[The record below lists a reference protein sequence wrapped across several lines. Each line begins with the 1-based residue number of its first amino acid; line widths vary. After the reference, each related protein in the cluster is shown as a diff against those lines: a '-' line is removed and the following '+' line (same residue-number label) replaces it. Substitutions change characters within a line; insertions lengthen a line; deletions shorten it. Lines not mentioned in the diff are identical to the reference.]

1 MDNKDQMHQII
12 QSYSVTKKVNH
23 KSLKT
28 LYLFITKKEKEEYN
42 IQVDHNMN
50 KPGPL
55 HASGLQSSL
64 LVKSII

>member
-28 LYLFITKKEKEEYN
+28 LYLFITKRRRKNTIYK
-42 IQVDHNMN
+42 
-50 KPGPL
+50 
-55 HASGLQSSL
+55 
-64 LVKSII
+64 